1 MMIRDRIQDFRR
13 VPASKILPNPKNWR
27 THSEKQANA
36 MRATLAEIGFADAVL
51 VRETPNGLMLIDGH
65 LRTETAGDA
74 IVPVLVLDVTELEAD
89 KLLATLDPL
98 AAMAGQDTEKMADLF
113 RSLKESGDDLVNHIW
128 PDYIV
133 DPLLTADWQPP
144 TQEALPDREQ
154 QEHAH
159 SIKVNEEQEETWR
172 QAYAHAKKEM
182 NHNKAS
188 EGEALAWICEQ
199 WLGRIE

>member
-1 MMIRDRIQDFRR
+1 MKIRDRIREFKR
-13 VPASKILPNPKNWR
+13 VPANQILPNPKNWR
-27 THSEKQANA
+27 THSDKQANA

-51 VRETPNGLMLIDGH
+51 VRETPDGLMLIDGH

-74 IVPVLVLDVTELEAD
+74 VVPVLILDVTEIEAD

-98 AAMAGQDTEKMADLF
+98 AAMAGQDTEKMAELF
-113 RSLKESGDDLVNHIW
+113 RGLKEAGDELIKQVW

-144 TQEALPDREQ
+144 EEERLPEREE

-159 SIKVNEEQEETWR
+159 SIKVNEEQEEIWR
-172 QAYAHAKKEM
+172 QAFAHAKKDM
-182 NHNKAS
+182 QTSKAT

-199 WLGRIE
+199 YLGRVD